1 MVSNKRYKVLKDKL
15 ETYMRFWSSIEEA
28 LYCDK
33 TVMLEKRRVVVL
45 EKQTGIDASA
55 HANDGIYDQRN
66 YANAISY
73 ALAEVKEK
81 HQEYLNKCVADKVKE
96 ERGEQDD

>member
-1 MVSNKRYKVLKDKL
+1 MVSNKRHKSLKDRL
-15 ETYMRFWSSIEEA
+15 EDYTLFWSAIEEV

-33 TVMLEKRRVVVL
+33 TIILEKRRVVVL
-45 EKQTGIDASA
+45 EKQTGIEASA
-55 HANDGIYDQRN
+55 HATGGIYDQRK
-66 YANAISY
+66 YAGAISY

-96 ERGEQDD
+96 EQKQE